1 MGCCGSKDEDD
12 NAKNERSRLLSGE
25 GSTAY
30 DTSHARMNY
39 RYDDAVDHTIEQEA
53 LQKIVQQ
60 TADNFIDIS
69 NTHATERLQQQEAID
84 RANEYKELM
93 GSIKLDPNTLQ
104 KIQEKSDTLPKLRHK
119 ISTSLQSQQ
128 VAAQGGATDLPPH
141 VVLGSGGVTREDQE
155 WLTKAIDEMH
165 EAIEHIEVEY
175 VGDLVV
181 PLTWANSA
189 PIHAIHG

>member
-84 RANEYKELM
+84 RANEYK
-93 GSIKLDPNTLQ
+93 LDPSTLQ

-119 ISTSLQSQQ
+119 KSTSLQSQQ